1 MIRSVTMNG
10 WFNRWSTSGPGRICA
25 LCAAAILLATFS
37 QDAKAQSEVER
48 LRQQLEQTRDALKR
62 AQEKQATERR
72 IKQEQAARRKRGALN
87 SQSTVSPGDEAGS
100 ARSGTQKS
108 VSLRSGGKPTA
119 KPEPAARTTSLRG
132 RWSTRKKCSS
142 GSYPGAMT
150 ITRHS
155 GSSFSG
161 TYTSLGFNVS
171 GRIVG
176 ARLSGKSVSF
186 TVKIKDVFGAP
197 SNQKWRGRL
206 VARSKG
212 RMQIVGSV
220 ADKWA
225 KCSFVATRR

>member
-1 MIRSVTMNG
+1 MNG
-10 WFNRWSTSGPGRICA
+10 WFSRWSTSVSGRICA

-72 IKQEQAARRKRGALN
+72 TKQKQSARRKQGALN
-87 SQSTVSPGDEAGS
+87 PQSSVSPGHEAGS
-100 ARSGTQKS
+100 ARSGTPKS
-108 VSLRSGGKPTA
+108 VSFGSGGKPTA
-119 KPEPAARTTSLRG
+119 KPKPAARTISLRG
-132 RWSTRKKCSS
+132 RWSTQKKCGS
-142 GSYPGAMT
+142 GSYPGRMT

-155 GSSFSG
+155 GSRFSG

-176 ARLSGKSVSF
+176 ARLSGKSVTF

-197 SNQKWRGRL
+197 SNQRWRGRL
-206 VARSKG
+206 VSGGRRGKG
-212 RMQIVGSV
+212 RIRIVGSV
-220 ADKWA
+220 VDKWA